1 MHPPKSHRRRV
12 VTPSLIVMLE
22 ASLWNRFLEWL
33 SRNITWQRVVAAIA
47 LCLLLAGVFALGAAF
62 GRRRILQ
69 NLSVGQNNPPSL
81 PANDQPRPPLRGTFG
96 AIASIDGDTI
106 QLRDPRSGRTWFVR
120 TGNDTIIEFG
130 PRRRIPLKQL
140 RVGQRVFVVGVAN
153 SDSFDARF
161 IGVVLG
167 QQQRYVMPPQPVICT
182 DCSD

>member
-1 MHPPKSHRRRV
+1 
-12 VTPSLIVMLE
+12 MLE
-22 ASLWNRFLEWL
+22 ASLWSRFWGWL
-33 SRNITWQRVVAAIA
+33 RRNITWQRVVAAIA
-47 LCLLLAGVFALGAAF
+47 LCLLLTGVFALGAAF

-69 NLSVGQNNPPSL
+69 NLPGGQNNPPSL
-81 PANDQPRPPLRGTFG
+81 SANEQPRPPLRGTFG